1 MDKFAPEL
9 VMFWAQIQVH
19 EKELVMIRERYDAH
33 LNNTEEKEELKL
45 TDEQVTQIKDL
56 IKDKQ
61 AELKELKKIHEET

>member
-1 MDKFAPEL
+1 
-9 VMFWAQIQVH
+9 MFWAQIQVH

-61 AELKELKKIHEET
+61 AELKELKKLHEEA